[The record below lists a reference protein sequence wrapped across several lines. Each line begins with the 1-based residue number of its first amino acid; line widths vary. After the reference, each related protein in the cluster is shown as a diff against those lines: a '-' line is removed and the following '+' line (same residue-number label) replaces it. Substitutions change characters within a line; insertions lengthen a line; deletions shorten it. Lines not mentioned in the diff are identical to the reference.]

1 MCSVHD
7 IDEPAAYT
15 SCSGSF
21 QATGLLSGHSYEFAV
36 IATDGVGNVGGPYIY
51 RWIVG
56 EWLYVITTR

>member
-7 IDEPAAYT
+7 IDEPAVYT

-21 QATGLLSGHSYEFAV
+21 RATGLLDGHRYEFAV

-51 RWIVG
+51 QWIVG
-56 EWLYVITTR
+56 QWLYVITTR